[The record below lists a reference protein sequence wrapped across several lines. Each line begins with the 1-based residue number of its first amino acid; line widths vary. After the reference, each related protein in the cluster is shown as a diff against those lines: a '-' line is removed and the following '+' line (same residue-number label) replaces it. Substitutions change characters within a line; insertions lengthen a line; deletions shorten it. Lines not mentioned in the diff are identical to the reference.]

1 MSPTQVEGELAE
13 RPLVLAVDV
22 GTSSVRA
29 GVHDAA
35 GRTVRGTLAQV
46 AYPWDVGGNGSVR
59 LDPAVLH
66 DAVGTALDE
75 AVGRAGPLAAELV
88 AGGISCFLHSIVG
101 LDDAGRPVTPVL
113 SWADTTSALAATA
126 LRGRL
131 DPAGTHARTGA
142 PIHST
147 YWPARIL
154 HLRAEFP
161 TAVRWV
167 GYPELLAELLTGRR
181 VVSRSMASGTGLV
194 DRASGGWSAA
204 LLAELG
210 VAEDQ
215 LASIAD
221 DGDVIGETNG
231 KAAGRWPALAGVP
244 WFGPWGDG
252 PCSNVGL
259 EASGPTQA
267 ALVIGTSGALR
278 AVMSDPAPLV
288 PPGLFAQ
295 RLGPGSVVGGQLSE
309 GGGLL
314 AWARS
319 LLGASP
325 DSLETRAGLLKPD
338 SHGLTVLPYL
348 AGERGLGYH
357 DSARCSIVGLSAA
370 TDGVA
375 LYRALLESLALSV
388 AAVDERLTATLGAP
402 PRIIASGGA
411 LTASPLLAGMVAD
424 ALGRPISIEPGVEAS
439 LRGAAL
445 LALRSAGH
453 AHVPPGGSAHAVRVH
468 EPDPER
474 TSAYRSARLRR
485 DQLYEVLLGAR

>member
-1 MSPTQVEGELAE
+1 MSPPQVERELAE

-46 AYPWDVGGNGSVR
+46 AYPWDVGSNGSVR

-66 DAVGTALDE
+66 DAVGRTLDE
-75 AVGRAGPLAAELV
+75 SVGRAGPLAGELV

-101 LDDAGRPVTPVL
+101 LDDMGRPVTPVL
-113 SWADTTSALAATA
+113 SWADTTSAPAAAT

-131 DPAGTHARTGA
+131 DPAGTHASTGA

-154 HLRAEFP
+154 HLRTEFP

-167 GYPELLAELLTGRR
+167 GYPELLAQLLTGRQ
-181 VVSRSMASGTGLV
+181 VVSRSMASGTGLL
-194 DRASGGWSAA
+194 DRASGGWSGS

-210 VAEDQ
+210 VGEDQ
-215 LASIAD
+215 VARIAD
-221 DGDVIGETNG
+221 DDSVVGETNG
-231 KAAGRWPALAGVP
+231 EAAVRWPALAGVP

-259 EASGPTQA
+259 EASGPTLA

-278 AVMSDPAPLV
+278 AVMSDPAPPVL
-288 PPGLFAQ
+288 PGLFAQ
-295 RLGPGSVVGGQLSE
+295 RLGSGSVMGGQLSE

-325 DSLETRAGLLKPD
+325 GSLETRAGLLEPD

-370 TDGVA
+370 TDPVA

-388 AAVDERLTATLGAP
+388 AAVDERLTAALGSA

-411 LTASPLLAGMVAD
+411 LTASPLLSGIVAD
-424 ALGRPISIEPGVEAS
+424 ALGRSIAVDPDPEAS

-445 LALRSAGH
+445 LALRGTGNGPVPAGGP
-453 AHVPPGGSAHAVRVH
+453 AREVRVH

-474 TSAYRSARLRR
+474 TSAYRAARLRR
-485 DQLYEVLLGAR
+485 DQLYEVLLGAT